1 MRVITVS
8 DLEAM
13 TPAERDQ
20 SFEDSIIYDLDE
32 VPEEFEPALE
42 AQRQR
47 ILDREARLRGNAS

>member
-8 DLEAM
+8 ELEAM